1 MNHSLALLLAGAL
14 STAALYAGD
23 ASRLTYIKSFPGS
36 TPEYLQITLD
46 HAGNAEY
53 RDRVD
58 DDLPLK
64 FHLTPAETQE
74 VFSLAEKLDFF
85 KRPLESG
92 LKVAFMGAKTFRYDD
107 GATHNEAKFNYSE
120 DLSAQQL
127 LDWFERMAESAAH
140 RIDLERAA
148 KYDKL
153 GVDKA
158 VRLLSAALERKRLV
172 GLEQFLPTLD
182 RIANNDSYMH
192 TARARA
198 AEIAESIRAVAK
210 P

>member
-1 MNHSLALLLAGAL
+1 MKSLSTLVLAGAL
-14 STAALYAGD
+14 SAALLPAGD
-23 ASRLTYIKSFPGS
+23 GARLTYMKSFPGS
-36 TPEYLQITLD
+36 APEYMQVTLD
-46 HAGNAEY
+46 RTGNAEY

-74 VFSLAEKLDFF
+74 VFGLAEKLEYF
-85 KRPLESG
+85 KHALESG

-107 GATHNEAKFNYSE
+107 GSVHAEQKFNYTE
-120 DLSAQQL
+120 EIPAQQL

-158 VRLLSAALERKRLV
+158 VRLLSSALDRKRLV
-172 GLEQFLPTLD
+172 GLEQFLPMLD
-182 RIANNDSYMH
+182 RIANNESYMH

-198 AEIAESIRAVAK
+198 AEIAEAIRAAK